1 MPVYRKLLPA
11 EHHRYPGH
19 LLRLDRTDRYARFT
33 GTVSDAVIERHG
45 DTLDWR
51 RTIVVGGFH
60 QGELRGAVELCT
72 DRMLWPH
79 DAELA
84 MSIEK
89 PFQEQ
94 GMGTAMV
101 RCALTIARNRGIER
115 VHMLCLADNRRM
127 RALASRFG
135 GTMERDGGEV
145 TVTITLPPPNQ
156 FSLALEAFEAGA
168 GAFGAVLDQWQAAG
182 PDLAAA

>member
-33 GTVSDAVIERHG
+33 GTVSNAVIERHG
-45 DTLDWR
+45 LTLDWR

-60 QGELRGAVELCT
+60 RGELRGAVELCT
-72 DRMLWPH
+72 DRLLWPH
-79 DAELA
+79 QAELA
-84 MSIEK
+84 LSIEK

-94 GMGTAMV
+94 GVGTALV
-101 RCALTIARNRGIER
+101 RRALTIARNRGIER

-135 GTMERDGGEV
+135 GTMDLDGGEL
-145 TVTITLPPPNQ
+145 TVSITLPPPNQ
-156 FSLALEAFEAGA
+156 FSLTLEAVEAGA
-168 GAFGAVLDQWQAAG
+168 GMCGAVLDQWQGAR
-182 PDLAAA
+182 PDKAAA